1 MPDRPT
7 TRRLRALRGTAAAAI
22 ATTLASTG
30 HTIGGG
36 TPPPLWLLLAVTVL
50 AAPLAVA
57 LVGGRRSFVRLAA
70 AIAAAQ
76 IALHAA
82 FAAVGSLSPIGGA
95 HEHLAMPMPMP
106 MPMLASGGAP
116 HATSHLSPAMLCG
129 HILAGLITI
138 ALVAYGEQ
146 LLVGLARGIRRLLT
160 RPQATALMV
169 HPRVPV
175 LSPAPLLAHAARFL
189 TALTRRGPPA
199 FAR

>member
-7 TRRLRALRGTAAAAI
+7 TRHLRALRGTAAAAI

-36 TPPPLWLLLAVTVL
+36 TPPPLWLLMAVTVL
-50 AAPLAVA
+50 AAPVSVA
-57 LVGGRRSFVRLAA
+57 LVGGRRSFLRLAA

-76 IALHAA
+76 IFLHAA
-82 FAAVGSLSPIGGA
+82 FAAVGSLSPLGGGA
-95 HEHLAMPMPMP
+95 HEHPAMPMP
-106 MPMLASGGAP
+106 MPMLANGGAP
-116 HATSHLSPAMLCG
+116 HTMGHLSPAMLCG
-129 HILAGLITI
+129 HILAGLVTI

-146 LLVGLARGIRRLLT
+146 LLVVIARGIRRLLT
-160 RPQATALMV
+160 RPQAAVPAV

-175 LSPAPLLAHAARFL
+175 LSPVPRLAHAARFL
-189 TALTRRGPPA
+189 TALTRRGPPP